1 MKEQFDKLKVQLEL
15 LEWPRLYMF
24 KFIVPNQPEMIAKIG
39 NLFSSEAE
47 MNLQPS
53 KNGNFVSITGKE
65 VMMSVEAVLD
75 VYYKA
80 AEYKGVIA
88 L

>member
-1 MKEQFDKLKVQLEL
+1 MKEQFDNLKVQLEL

-24 KFIVPNQPEMIAKIG
+24 KFIVPNEPEMIAKVG
-39 NLFSSEAE
+39 HLFTGEAE
-47 MNLQPS
+47 MLMQPS
-53 KNGNFVSITGKE
+53 KNGKYVSVTGKE
-65 VMMSVEAVLD
+65 VMMSVDAVLE

>member
-1 MKEQFDKLKVQLEL
+1 MKEQFNDLKTQLEL

-24 KFIVPNQPEMIAKIG
+24 KFIVPNSPEMIAKVG
-39 NLFSSEAE
+39 NLFSAEAE

-53 KNGNFVSITGKE
+53 KNGNYMSVTGKE
-65 VMMSVEAVLD
+65 VMISVEAVLE